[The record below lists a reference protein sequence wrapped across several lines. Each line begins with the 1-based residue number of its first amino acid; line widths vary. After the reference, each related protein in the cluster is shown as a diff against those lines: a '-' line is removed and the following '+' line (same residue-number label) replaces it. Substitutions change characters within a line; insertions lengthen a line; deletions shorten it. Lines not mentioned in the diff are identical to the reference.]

1 MDTKSATLSIPAPSS
16 EQPRVVVL
24 GTGFASFSLLKEI
37 DTDLFAVTA
46 ISPRNYFLFTPL
58 LPGTTVGT
66 IEFRSIIEPIRKACP
81 DIHYYQAA
89 CTGVDPTGRTIT
101 CEALSDKRRF
111 TVAYDVLVIGIGA
124 VSSTYGIPG
133 VKEHALFLKDL
144 GDARAIRQ
152 RIIERF
158 EQAASPAATDEER
171 KQLLH
176 FVVVGG
182 GPTGVEFAAEMHD
195 FLREDLETFFPR
207 LAPFVNITLLEA
219 MNQILNAFDQTLS
232 AYTMKLFQRNRIQ
245 VRTGSFVARVENDKV
260 ILRDDSQIP
269 CGLVVWSTG
278 VGPTDLAAALPFPKD
293 QASRLLIDRYF
304 LVNGTT
310 DVYAMGDCATIEGMN
325 LPATSQVAQQQGRY
339 LARHLRRSTKH
350 QSTRPF
356 RYRHFGMLA
365 YVGSNKALAD
375 LAAIKGKGFSTWLF
389 WRSAYITK
397 LVSLKNKMLVLF
409 DWFKTFVFGRD
420 ISRF

>member
-1 MDTKSATLSIPAPSS
+1 MDSEGTILPAPVVIP
-16 EQPRVVVL
+16 EKPRVAIL

-37 DTDLFAVTA
+37 DRNLFDVTV

-58 LPGTTVGT
+58 LPSTTVGT
-66 IEFRSIIEPIRKACP
+66 IEFRSIIEPVRRARQNIQ
-81 DIHYYQAA
+81 YYQAA
-89 CTGVDPTGRTIT
+89 CTGIDSAGRTVT
-101 CEALSDKRRF
+101 CEAVSDKRKF
-111 TVAYDVLVIGIGA
+111 KVAYDTLVIGIGA
-124 VSSTYGIPG
+124 VSNTYGIPG

-144 GDARAIRQ
+144 SDARAIRQ

-158 EQAASPAATDEER
+158 EEAASPAATDEER
-171 KQLLH
+171 RQLLQ

-195 FLREDLETFFPR
+195 FLHEDLETSFPH

-219 MNQILNAFDQTLS
+219 MDQILSTFDQTLG
-232 AYTMKLFQRNRIQ
+232 AYTMRLFQRNRIQ
-245 VRTGSFVARVENDKV
+245 VRTASFVTRVESDRV
-260 ILRDDSQIP
+260 VLRSGSEIP

-278 VGPTDLAAALPFPKD
+278 IGPTDLAAALPFPKD
-293 QASRLLIDRYF
+293 RSLRLLTDRYF
-304 LVNGTT
+304 LVKGTT
-310 DVYAMGDCATIEGMN
+310 GVYALGDCATIEGLN
-325 LPATSQVAQQQGRY
+325 LPATSQVAQQEGRY
-339 LARHLRRSTKH
+339 LAHHLKRVTKR
-350 QSTRPF
+350 QSAHPF
-356 RYRHFGMLA
+356 RYRHYGMLA

-375 LAAIKGKGFSTWLF
+375 LAAVKGKGFSTWLF

-409 DWFKTFVFGRD
+409 DWFKTFIFGRD

>member
-1 MDTKSATLSIPAPSS
+1 MKNKSATLPIPAPSP
-16 EQPRVVVL
+16 EKPRVVVL

-37 DTDLFAVTA
+37 DTDLFAVTV
-46 ISPRNYFLFTPL
+46 ISPRNYFVFTPL
-58 LPGTTVGT
+58 LPSTTVGT
-66 IEFRSIIEPIRKACP
+66 IEFRSIIEPTRKACP
-81 DIHYYQAA
+81 DVHYYHAA
-89 CTGVDPTGRTIT
+89 CTGVNPTGKTIT
-101 CEALSDKRRF
+101 CDALSDMRRF
-111 TVAYDVLVIGIGA
+111 TVTYDVLVIGIGA

-171 KQLLH
+171 KRLLH

-245 VRTGSFVARVENDKV
+245 VRTGSFVTRVENDKV
-260 ILRDDSQIP
+260 ILRDGSQIP

-278 VGPTDLAAALPFPKD
+278 IGPTDLAAALPFPKD
-293 QASRLLIDRYF
+293 QASRLLIDGYF

-310 DVYAMGDCATIEGMN
+310 DVYAMGDCATIEGIN

-339 LARHLRRSTKH
+339 LARHLRRSIKRQT
-350 QSTRPF
+350 TRPF
-356 RYRHFGMLA
+356 QYRHLGMLA

-375 LAAIKGKGFSTWLF
+375 LPPIKGKGFSTWLF

-397 LVSLKNKMLVLF
+397 LVSLKDRMLVLF
-409 DWFKTFVFGRD
+409 DWFKTFVFG
-420 ISRF
+420 